1 MLRRPKQCNAGDN
14 YPDCECTSRSHKNDL
29 FQRHQGVFCG
39 KQLHSKEQT
48 KDWMQKTKQKTI
60 LVHCVNFCVLYS
72 VHYKKAKPSS
82 ERVPQNQKT
91 CRKKSI
97 IRVFEASFGHKESYT
112 LTTKTDEPVLEA
124 FSLINSEARE
134 SRRIQRANIITGND
148 TFLNAVLFS
157 LIPPGL
163 KIPRKHF

>member
-1 MLRRPKQCNAGDN
+1 M
-14 YPDCECTSRSHKNDL
+14 
-29 FQRHQGVFCG
+29 
-39 KQLHSKEQT
+39 
-48 KDWMQKTKQKTI
+48 
-60 LVHCVNFCVLYS
+60 
-72 VHYKKAKPSS
+72 
-82 ERVPQNQKT
+82 
-91 CRKKSI
+91 
-97 IRVFEASFGHKESYT
+97 FEASFGHKESYT

-157 LIPPGL
+157 LIPLGL